1 MKKIRLLLLFLTI
14 MALPISSQIVKFPP
28 KGQLFHYAPHPRG
41 VSFDNPGELLD
52 DVRLLP
58 MQCYDYERDSI
69 WKAPRQPK
77 KSSDERGI
85 WLNHLFMVN
94 ADVSFAKTGA
104 QQSLYV
110 AVALDKGDDYPGP
123 VAFVRRGEQPSQWYY
138 PFRLNSNRE
147 IRLEGRAN
155 PADTTVCVA
164 QWRMDRYYKGLCR
177 LLVEMDKKDGKTTV
191 YMADTAIV
199 FYNTARTD
207 AAKEPN
213 RLVLCPY
220 SDGRIY
226 ELVYYNRHLS
236 DKEKS
241 EVLRYG
247 VPFGSS
253 SDNNYT
259 LPEPQIIKHNIEI
272 DKSPMGIHWGGS
284 QWISVALSILLAL
297 LSLYLRFSVMKGIPY
312 VFNGSKIIIGL
323 AIAGAI
329 VYTYMM
335 PTEHDNQYIYYI
347 SIIVGY
353 WLVSYVPDIDGYLQ
367 SQKTSFGLTKL
378 PGFLWVV
385 IIAVVVTLGYM
396 LGPAVSYLLPL
407 FTIWMFCKN
416 MIATYKT
423 RNYLKNN
430 VYEEDETMSD
440 NNFDADNS

>member
-94 ADVSFAKTGA
+94 ADVSFTKAGS
-104 QQSLYV
+104 QQTLYV
-110 AVALDKGDDYPGP
+110 AVTLDKGDDYPGP

-207 AAKEPN
+207 AAQEPN
-213 RLVLCPY
+213 P
-220 SDGRIY
+220 SG
-226 ELVYYNRHLS
+226 
-236 DKEKS
+236 
-241 EVLRYG
+241 
-247 VPFGSS
+247 
-253 SDNNYT
+253 
-259 LPEPQIIKHNIEI
+259 
-272 DKSPMGIHWGGS
+272 
-284 QWISVALSILLAL
+284 
-297 LSLYLRFSVMKGIPY
+297 
-312 VFNGSKIIIGL
+312 
-323 AIAGAI
+323 
-329 VYTYMM
+329 
-335 PTEHDNQYIYYI
+335 
-347 SIIVGY
+347 
-353 WLVSYVPDIDGYLQ
+353 
-367 SQKTSFGLTKL
+367 
-378 PGFLWVV
+378 
-385 IIAVVVTLGYM
+385 
-396 LGPAVSYLLPL
+396 
-407 FTIWMFCKN
+407 
-416 MIATYKT
+416 
-423 RNYLKNN
+423 
-430 VYEEDETMSD
+430 TMSL
-440 NNFDADNS
+440 

>member
-28 KGQLFHYAPHPRG
+28 KGQLFHYAPYPRG

-94 ADVSFAKTGA
+94 ADVSFTKAGS
-104 QQSLYV
+104 QQTLYV
-110 AVALDKGDDYPGP
+110 AVTLDKGDDYPGP

-207 AAKEPN
+207 AAQEPN

-226 ELVYYNRHLS
+226 ELVYYNRHLT
-236 DKEKS
+236 DKEKR
-241 EVLRYG
+241 EVLRHG
-247 VPFGSS
+247 IAK
-253 SDNNYT
+253 SDWDDEYT
-259 LPEPQIIKHNIEI
+259 IPEPQVIQHHVEI
-272 DKSPMGIHWGGS
+272 DEAPMGIHWGIT
-284 QWISVALSILLAL
+284 QWISVVLSILLAL
-297 LSLYLRFSVMKGIPY
+297 LSLYLRFFIMKGVPY
-312 VFNGSKIIIGL
+312 VFNGSWIILGL
-323 AIAGAI
+323 AVAGAVI
-329 VYTYMM
+329 YTYVM
-335 PTEHDNQYIYYI
+335 PTQHDNQYFYYI
-347 SIIVGY
+347 SIIAGY
-353 WLVSYVPDIDGYLQ
+353 WLVSYAPDPTGYRQ
-367 SQKTSFGLTKL
+367 SQKKSYDLSNL
-378 PGFLWVV
+378 PGIVWLIIIFVV
-385 IIAVVVTLGYM
+385 GTLAWM

-407 FTIWMFCKN
+407 ITIWMFIKN
-416 MIATYKT
+416 MKTTYKT
-423 RNYLKNN
+423 RNFKNN
-430 VYEEDETMSD
+430 NTYEEYETLAD
-440 NNFDADNS
+440 DHLDADRR

>member
-1 MKKIRLLLLFLTI
+1 
-14 MALPISSQIVKFPP
+14 MALPISSQIVKFSP

-94 ADVSFAKTGA
+94 ADVSFTKAGS
-104 QQSLYV
+104 QQTLYV
-110 AVALDKGDDYPGP
+110 AVTLDKGDEYPGP
-123 VAFVRRGEQPSQWYY
+123 VAFVARGQKPSEWYY
-138 PFRLNSNRE
+138 PFHLNTNRE
-147 IRLEGRAN
+147 IRLEGRAS
-155 PADTTVCVA
+155 PTDTTNCVA
-164 QWRMDRYYKGLCR
+164 QWHMDRYYKGLCR

-207 AAKEPN
+207 AAQKPN

-259 LPEPQIIKHNIEI
+259 LPEPQTIRHSIEI

-367 SQKTSFGLTKL
+367 SQKTSQVFQ
-378 PGFLWVV
+378 
-385 IIAVVVTLGYM
+385 
-396 LGPAVSYLLPL
+396 
-407 FTIWMFCKN
+407 
-416 MIATYKT
+416 
-423 RNYLKNN
+423 
-430 VYEEDETMSD
+430 
-440 NNFDADNS
+440 

>member
-94 ADVSFAKTGA
+94 ADVSFAKSGA

-207 AAKEPN
+207 AAQEPN

-241 EVLRYG
+241 EVLRHG
-247 VPFGSS
+247 VLFGDN
-253 SDNNYT
+253 DNNYT

-284 QWISVALSILLAL
+284 QWISVALSILFAL
-297 LSLYLRFSVMKGIPY
+297 VSLYLRFFVMKGIHY
-312 VFNGSKIIIGL
+312 TFNGSTIIIGL
-323 AIAGAI
+323 AVAGAVI
-329 VYTYMM
+329 YTYIM

-347 SIIVGY
+347 SIIAGY
-353 WLVSYVPDIDGYLQ
+353 WLVCYVPDINGYQQ
-367 SQKTSFGLTKL
+367 SEKKSYDLAKL
-378 PGFLWVV
+378 PGFIWG
-385 IIAVVVTLGYM
+385 IIIIVAITLAYM

-416 MIATYKT
+416 MITTYKI
-423 RNYLKNN
+423 RNYLINN
-430 VYEEDETMSD
+430 RVYEEYETMADDS
-440 NNFDADNS
+440 FDADIS